1 MFCGHLASFLI
12 PEANYSLLLKQN
24 KKQFSSDFKN
34 QKNKKNLRYYL
45 FFFDF
50 LKV

>member
-1 MFCGHLASFLI
+1 MQAT
-12 PEANYSLLLKQN
+12 EAN

-34 QKNKKNLRYYL
+34 QKNKKTSILSI
-45 FFFDF
+45 FFDF

>member
-1 MFCGHLASFLI
+1 MQTA
-12 PEANYSLLLKQN
+12 ETN

-34 QKNKKNLRYYL
+34 QKNKKPPILSI
-45 FFFDF
+45 FFDF